1 MFYFLFQHLKS
12 DIKKVSDFV
21 EPLKKSNPNNIK
33 KTYEDTENKLENLKE
48 KIEQILS
55 EIQKLSEKFKESEEI
70 KIPDDISSIKFEEFE
85 NYLKCINIKSKTI
98 DISKDSISLLKKIQN
113 NLQDIIVPTN
123 FKYIN
128 KKKFLSLQILQ
139 HIVILI

>member
-1 MFYFLFQHLKS
+1 MFYFLFHHLKS

-21 EPLKKSNPNNIK
+21 EPLKKSNPKNIK

-70 KIPDDISSIKFEEFE
+70 KIPDDISSIKYEEFE
-85 NYLKCINIKSKTI
+85 NYLKCI
-98 DISKDSISLLKKIQN
+98 
-113 NLQDIIVPTN
+113 DIISN
-123 FKYIN
+123 FI
-128 KKKFLSLQILQ
+128 
-139 HIVILI
+139 

>member
-1 MFYFLFQHLKS
+1 MFQHLKS

-21 EPLKKSNPNNIK
+21 EPLKKSNPKNIK